1 MTSELSGRF
10 IIKDTDTG
18 PAEYVSLEEATF
30 DTLIYLA
37 DKYKDEN
44 AEKELARRGL
54 DVEKTVRDVGKD
66 LLDRVIERMGK

>member
-1 MTSELSGRF
+1 MTEELSGRF

-18 PAEYVSLEEATF
+18 PAEYVSIEEATF

-37 DKYKDEN
+37 DKYKDEA

-54 DVEKTVRDVGKD
+54 DVEKVMEDERKEF
-66 LLDRVIERMGK
+66 LDSLIERVSK